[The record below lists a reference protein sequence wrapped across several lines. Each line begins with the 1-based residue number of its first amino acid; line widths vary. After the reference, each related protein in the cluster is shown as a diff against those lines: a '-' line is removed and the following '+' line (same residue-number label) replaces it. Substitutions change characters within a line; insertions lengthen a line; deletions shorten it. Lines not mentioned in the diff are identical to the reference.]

1 MEGMNLKTGEIRFA
15 RKSRGG
21 WLGTT
26 LSVMVILVTAG
37 VYWYLFS
44 VQKKLSQE
52 KASIKNEIS
61 IQEKMFLQEDF
72 WQAYDFESRLQA
84 LNVLLKD
91 KNSSTESLA
100 LLSQNT
106 MAETVFRDLK
116 ISFVGEEAVFE
127 CSVTVPSY
135 SLLARQVEAYRLMKG
150 VSLVDF
156 ESGTVSEGGVDSV
169 LKIFL
174 KKASFLVEEETEE
187 SSDEE
192 INFNP
197 EK

>member
-1 MEGMNLKTGEIRFA
+1 MKTGEIRFA

-26 LSVMVILVTAG
+26 LSAVVILITAG
-37 VYWYLFS
+37 SYWYLFS

-72 WQAYDFESRLQA
+72 WRAYDFESRLQA

-100 LLSQNT
+100 LLSRNT

-116 ISFVGEEAVFE
+116 ISFAGEEAVFE

-174 KKASFLVEEETEE
+174 KKDSFLVEEETEE
-187 SSDEE
+187 SPDEA